1 MEKVIEIIETVGDNN
16 DFSDEEDSLPKPAS
30 LKSVV
35 VFPPNDVVETDED
48 IDDEND
54 CNLNHLTPAQ
64 LISNFEIVYEVSP
77 PQILDAS
84 DPKLKNSARKK
95 KKARDWKS
103 TETALKILSSREEDD
118 SEVEEVDINMMAI
131 W

>member
-1 MEKVIEIIETVGDNN
+1 MEKVITIIKTIGDNN

-35 VFPPNDVVETDED
+35 VFPPNDGVETDED

-64 LISNFEIVYEVSP
+64 HISNFGIVYEASS

-84 DPKLKNSARKK
+84 DPKLKNSAREE
-95 KKARDWKS
+95 KKARD
-103 TETALKILSSREEDD
+103 
-118 SEVEEVDINMMAI
+118 
-131 W
+131 